1 MNRKSYKIDFEIY
14 IVFIVVI
21 GISVFNAIYSSINI
35 SRNQESTSRI
45 MTVDIPSLQRLKNMN
60 LLITK
65 SKMYTTNW
73 VYLPNNP
80 DDKERLRV
88 LHNYEYPALKKS
100 IAKLMKEWKEKD
112 DAKTMTKIFNGF
124 ENLLVY
130 QKQIMRVLNS

>member
-1 MNRKSYKIDFEIY
+1 MNDKSYKIDFEIY

-21 GISVFNAIYSSINI
+21 SISVFNAIYSSMNI

-45 MTVDIPSLQRLKNMN
+45 MTVDIPSLQKLENMN
-60 LLITK
+60 LLITR

-88 LHNYEYPALKKS
+88 LHSYEYPELKK
-100 IAKLMKEWKEKD
+100 ALLKL
-112 DAKTMTKIFNGF
+112 
-124 ENLLVY
+124 
-130 QKQIMRVLNS
+130 